1 MGRDYRIEELAEEA
15 GIPVRTLRYYQERR
29 LLPPPRRS
37 GRVAVYSA
45 LHLARLRL
53 IADLLDRGH
62 RLDGIEE
69 LLAAGEQGRD
79 VSELLGITTPWAEQA
94 AVEVTLDEL
103 YGYFGDQLNEEVMA
117 EAIELGYIEIDGD
130 RIVHRAPRLFEA
142 TISLVREGIPLAA
155 ILTVSWELEAA
166 FDRMAFAFVQLARK
180 HVFDRET
187 SPAVIAAAVD
197 RIRPVARTVADE
209 HFARAMDR
217 RIEKEFPELAARLT
231 ELSTT

>member
-1 MGRDYRIEELAEEA
+1 MGRDYRIDELAEEA

-29 LLPPPRRS
+29 LLPAPRRS
-37 GRVAVYSA
+37 GRVAVYSDA
-45 LHLARLRL
+45 HLTRLRL
-53 IADLLDRGH
+53 IADLLERGH

-69 LLAAGEQGRD
+69 LLTAGRQGRD
-79 VSELLGITTPWAEQA
+79 VSELLGVAAPWAEQA
-94 AVEVTLDEL
+94 AIEVGLDDL
-103 YGYFGDQLNEEVMA
+103 VGYFGDQLTDEVMA

-142 TISLVREGIPLAA
+142 TISLVQEGIPLAA

-166 FDRMAFAFVQLARK
+166 FDRMAFAFVELARK
-180 HVFDRET
+180 HVIDPET
-187 SPAVIAAAVD
+187 SAAVIAAAVD

-217 RIEKEFPELAARLT
+217 RIHKEFPELSARLGEPT
-231 ELSTT
+231 